1 MEKNINKKA
10 FPVRSMSEVQFKLWD
25 CKSDCEKLKEKSSN
39 LTVKR
44 KDMQVKLDFGNYH
57 NPIADIFPTLDNNYF
72 LNKNNIV
79 ETINPVCKHCHSH
92 KVIKCDVQS
101 RKIVSNTFNDDLT
114 IQRYKCKKCGK
125 TFQLNLNEII
135 DENAIF
141 TNEEKNK
148 ALAVKELNSSSL
160 RDISKYYEIFNRYT
174 ISYETIRK
182 NLIVIEGNEINYNV
196 IKMSGYY
203 GYDAQW
209 VKINKKWKY
218 RHTIF
223 DIVQKIPIA
232 EYFADEDNNEV
243 VYDFINR
250 TIDHKDRI
258 AIITDMKKGY
268 DNVMRKLK
276 FKRHQ
281 YCLFHFKQTINDI
294 INKHI
299 NKLRQKES
307 SKIKKSHKNPSKDFI
322 KQEVDKIVKAEN
334 EEIEEALE
342 ILYSIFE
349 CKTFKEANNQIQ
361 IVKQKSKDFPK
372 FLKEYLDKNFFPI
385 YKNFIY
391 YLEKPYSNHLERTN
405 NRLEGYFRT
414 TLPKK
419 NKKNYRSFKG
429 LINEVYHKGIGW
441 IKNKE
446 KKEKKKLIKDNK

>member
-1 MEKNINKKA
+1 
-10 FPVRSMSEVQFKLWD
+10 
-25 CKSDCEKLKEKSSN
+25 
-39 LTVKR
+39 
-44 KDMQVKLDFGNYH
+44 
-57 NPIADIFPTLDNNYF
+57 
-72 LNKNNIV
+72 
-79 ETINPVCKHCHSH
+79 
-92 KVIKCDVQS
+92 
-101 RKIVSNTFNDDLT
+101 
-114 IQRYKCKKCGK
+114 
-125 TFQLNLNEII
+125 
-135 DENAIF
+135 
-141 TNEEKNK
+141 
-148 ALAVKELNSSSL
+148 
-160 RDISKYYEIFNRYT
+160 
-174 ISYETIRK
+174 
-182 NLIVIEGNEINYNV
+182 
-196 IKMSGYY
+196 
-203 GYDAQW
+203 
-209 VKINKKWKY
+209 
-218 RHTIF
+218 
-223 DIVQKIPIA
+223 
-232 EYFADEDNNEV
+232 
-243 VYDFINR
+243 
-250 TIDHKDRI
+250 
-258 AIITDMKKGY
+258 MKKGY

-446 KKEKKKLIKDNK
+446 KKEKKKVIKDNK